1 MRVAER
7 NQSVGMN
14 GMNKKISPAGHNVK
28 HCFMCSEILADRCI
42 VADYGDRFGMHPVLL
57 EVNV

>member
-14 GMNKKISPAGHNVK
+14 RKNKKITPAGHNVK
-28 HCFMCSEILADRCI
+28 HCLLCSEVLADRCI
-42 VADYGDRFGMHPVLL
+42 VVEHSAQFEMHPVPLTA
-57 EVNV
+57 NV